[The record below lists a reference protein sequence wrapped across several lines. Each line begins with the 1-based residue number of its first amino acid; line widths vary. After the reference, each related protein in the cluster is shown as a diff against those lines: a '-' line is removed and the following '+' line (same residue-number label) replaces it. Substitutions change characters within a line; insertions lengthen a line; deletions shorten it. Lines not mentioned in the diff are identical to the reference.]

1 MVPEHG
7 LAGVIST
14 GLVGLTGRL
23 PYHDHMRDRDSTTTK
38 DRPMDIILGVV
49 GYIVVVLL
57 VGLGIGWII
66 ALVTERKYK

>member
-1 MVPEHG
+1 
-7 LAGVIST
+7 
-14 GLVGLTGRL
+14 
-23 PYHDHMRDRDSTTTK
+23 
-38 DRPMDIILGVV
+38 MDIILGVV